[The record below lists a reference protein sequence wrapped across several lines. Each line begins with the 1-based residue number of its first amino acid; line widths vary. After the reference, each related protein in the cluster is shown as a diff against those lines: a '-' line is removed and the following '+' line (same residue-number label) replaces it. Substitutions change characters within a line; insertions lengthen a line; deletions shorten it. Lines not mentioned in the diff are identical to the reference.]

1 MIIYLVCAKAEAVVS
16 NVGGY
21 VSKQFMMMVVNV
33 NVVVYVH
40 TCNELYM
47 DNVKRIKCRM
57 KTGCNNI

>member
-21 VSKQFMMMVVNV
+21 VSKWFMMMVVNV

-40 TCNELYM
+40 V
-47 DNVKRIKCRM
+47 NVLFKRIKCRI